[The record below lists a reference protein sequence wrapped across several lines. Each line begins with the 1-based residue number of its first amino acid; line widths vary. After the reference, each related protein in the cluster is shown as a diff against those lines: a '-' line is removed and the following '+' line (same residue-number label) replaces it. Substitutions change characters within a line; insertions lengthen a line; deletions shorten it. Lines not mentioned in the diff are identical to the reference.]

1 MARIELEDAICAR
14 SAKIDIQ
21 IKRDRIG
28 TLKLGAKRRSGR
40 EERRNEMLNRRGER
54 SLLAGS
60 AAASHAYVN

>member
-28 TLKLGAKRRSGR
+28 TLKLGANEEAEEKRDETRC
-40 EERRNEMLNRRGER
+40 
-54 SLLAGS
+54 
-60 AAASHAYVN
+60 